1 MNFFFKC
8 YMILFLLFNLNLN
21 NTTSYVLR
29 SLELYKHKHK
39 QFKIKLNDNNLE
51 ITKPNKINSYC
62 KLLRTNS
69 IFPTFLLNVLGG
81 WLTIPSYQL
90 FLNKNFW
97 LFSFITQLT
106 MLNSMVIND
115 LFDLKIDLINN
126 AKRPLVNKEITI
138 KEAQCLY
145 LNIGVVTHLISTI
158 FFRQHFLYV
167 YILTINWVLFLYT
180 PVLKKIL
187 FIKNLTCALVVSSTL
202 LLTSKSLVLNQGINV
217 LTFQVTHQPNL
228 INITTIFLFLS
239 SLYIELLLDIKD
251 RNGDKINNIVTVPNY
266 FGVKKTLDFL
276 LIIFT
281 INFFYHGN
289 IFYKIN
295 NNKILLFGF
304 ILSNMFFFKN
314 LILFKI
320 KKNYYS
326 DKMILNSVKDTTKS
340 LIILIISILI
350 SR

>member
-1 MNFFFKC
+1 MN
-8 YMILFLLFNLNLN
+8 YILKYYFLLIVFFCKIN

-29 SLELYKHKHK
+29 SLEINKHK
-39 QFKIKLNDNNLE
+39 QINCKLNDNNLK
-51 ITKPNKINSYC
+51 ITKPIKIDSYC

-106 MLNSMVIND
+106 MMNSMVVND

-126 AKRPLVNKEITI
+126 ANRPLVNKEISI
-138 KEAQCLY
+138 KQAQCLY
-145 LNIGVVTHLISTI
+145 LTISVVTHLISAI
-158 FFRQHFLYV
+158 FFRKHFLYV
-167 YILTINWVLFLYT
+167 YILAINWVLFLYT

-187 FIKNLTCALVVSSTL
+187 FIKNLTCSSVVSSTL
-202 LLTSKSLVLNQGINV
+202 LFTSKSLVLNQGTNTLNLQIA
-217 LTFQVTHQPNL
+217 QQPNL

-289 IFYKIN
+289 IFYKMN
-295 NNKILLFGF
+295 NSIFLSGF
-304 ILSNMFFFKN
+304 ILSNLFFFKN

-340 LIILIISILI
+340 LVILIISILL